1 MNKTATHASRAGDV
15 GAGES
20 APDRDL
26 ISRFIET
33 GYINAFHDAEY
44 PKLRRLFHKDSW
56 HFFTA
61 RDGTLYKGAFD
72 DDEVRGWAGSEQD
85 WGRTGR
91 YAGAGPDRR
100 GLTPIGGS

>member
-56 HFFTA
+56 YFFTA
-61 RDGTLYKGAFD
+61 RDGTLYKERSTMTRSA
-72 DDEVRGWAGSEQD
+72 AGQ
-85 WGRTGR
+85 GRNTR
-91 YAGAGPDRR
+91 SSR
-100 GLTPIGGS
+100 